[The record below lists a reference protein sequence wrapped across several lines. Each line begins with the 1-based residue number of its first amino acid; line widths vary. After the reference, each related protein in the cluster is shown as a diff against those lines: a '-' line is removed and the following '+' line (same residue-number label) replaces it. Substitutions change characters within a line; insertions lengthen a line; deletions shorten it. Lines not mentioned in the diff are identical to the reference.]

1 MMERLHSTD
10 TLLAG
15 MNGVKVAEGE
25 VSDRKRQ
32 LAEKIK
38 DACLTSAVCATAQES
53 QGRIAALRR
62 KLSNQA
68 TEERPSAD
76 IPGVSHA
83 YRVALGCIWMALR
96 LYCPPLVH
104 FPRRASHRGEH
115 RHVLRGQPPTSGS
128 RHDPGAPAYYNGP
141 YRATG

>member
-96 LYCPPLVH
+96 LY
-104 FPRRASHRGEH
+104 
-115 RHVLRGQPPTSGS
+115 
-128 RHDPGAPAYYNGP
+128 
-141 YRATG
+141 